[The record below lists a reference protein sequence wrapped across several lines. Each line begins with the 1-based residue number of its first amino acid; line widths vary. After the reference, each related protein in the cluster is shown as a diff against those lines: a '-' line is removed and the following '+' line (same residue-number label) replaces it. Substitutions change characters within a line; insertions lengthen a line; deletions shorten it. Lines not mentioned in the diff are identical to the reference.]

1 MRLLPVSFDKI
12 FHLIN
17 TVNVTVTDISDTR
30 KDLVV
35 TVSGEEIAAE
45 EARVLKQFKK
55 EARIPGF
62 RPGKAPEAMIRSR
75 YKKALVDELNR
86 AMNSKVYKEA
96 LDDSKLEV
104 YSVVS
109 FQEPE
114 GYTPGQ
120 EISVDMTVDFAPS
133 FETPEYKGL
142 EVEVASAEVADSE
155 IDEAIEG
162 LRGQRANFEVV
173 ERAVAESNYVKLSYV
188 GTVDGQP
195 VKELLGE
202 NSRLAYWG
210 AAENGWEEAGTEQ
223 ARQYGVPEVVDGVV
237 GLSAGEKTTV
247 EHTFPDDFQV
257 EALRG
262 KKATYEVEV
271 HEVRERVLPEIDEE
285 FLKSQQAES
294 LEDLK
299 DNLLNQL
306 ESRKKQEI
314 EQSKREQLI
323 QKLLAAVDFPLPE
336 SGIEGETQNVMGR
349 IMVEN
354 MQRGVPREEF
364 EKNKEAFYA
373 QARQMAER
381 DVKLQLILQRIAKE
395 EKIEVQN
402 EDIQRAVI
410 NSAIQSRQRP
420 EDLVK
425 ELQKDRQKVLN
436 LQRQI
441 LLGKTLDLLAKEAKV
456 SEKSS

>member
-1 MRLLPVSFDKI
+1 M
-12 FHLIN
+12 
-17 TVNVTVTDISDTR
+17 NVTVTDISDTR
-30 KDLVV
+30 KELVV
-35 TVSGEEIAAE
+35 TVSGDEIAAE
-45 EARVLKQFKK
+45 EVRVLKQFKK

-75 YKKALVDELNR
+75 YKKPLVDELNR

-96 LDDSKLEV
+96 LDESGLEV

-109 FQEPE
+109 FETPE

-120 EISVDMTVDFAPS
+120 EISVDLTVDIVPG
-133 FETPEYKGL
+133 FELPTYKGL
-142 EVEVASAEVADSE
+142 EVEVASTEVADKE

-162 LRGQRANFEVV
+162 LRSQRANFEVV
-173 ERAVAESNYVKLSYV
+173 ERSVAESDYVKLSYT

-202 NSRLAYWG
+202 DSRLAYWG
-210 AAENGWEEAGTEQ
+210 AVQNGWEEAGTDQ
-223 ARQYGVPEVVDGVV
+223 ARQFGVPEVVDGLV
-237 GLSAGEKTTV
+237 GMAAGDKKTV
-247 EHTFPDDFQV
+247 EHTFPDDFAV

-262 KKATYEVEV
+262 KKASYEVEV
-271 HEVRERVLPEIDEE
+271 YEVRERVLPEIDED

-299 DNLLNQL
+299 DNLLSQL

-323 QKLLAAVDFPLPE
+323 QKLTSSVEFALPE

-364 EKNKEAFYA
+364 ENNKEAFYA
-373 QARQMAER
+373 QARQIAER
-381 DVKLQLILQRIAKE
+381 DVKLQLILHRIAKE
-395 EKIEVQN
+395 EKVEVQN
-402 EDIQRAVI
+402 EDLQRAII

-425 ELQKDRQKVLN
+425 ELQKDREKVLN

>member
-1 MRLLPVSFDKI
+1 M
-12 FHLIN
+12 
-17 TVNVTVTDISDTR
+17 NVTVTDISDTR
-30 KDLVV
+30 KELVV
-35 TVSGEEIAAE
+35 TVSGEEISAE

-55 EARIPGF
+55 DARIPGF

-75 YKKALVDELNR
+75 YKKPLVDELNR
-86 AMNSKVYKEA
+86 AMNAKVYKEA
-96 LDDSKLEV
+96 LDDGELEV
-104 YSVVS
+104 YAVVS

-120 EISVDMTVDFAPS
+120 EVSVDMTVDIVPS
-133 FETPEYKGL
+133 FEMPVYKGL
-142 EVEVASAEVADSE
+142 ELEVASTEVTDAEV
-155 IDEAIEG
+155 DEALES

-173 ERAVAESNYVKLSYV
+173 ERAAAETNYVKLSYV

-202 NSRLAYWG
+202 DSRLAFWG
-210 AAENGWEEAGTEQ
+210 AAENGWEEAATEQ
-223 ARQYGVPEVVDGVV
+223 ARQYGVPEVVDGLV
-237 GLSAGEKTTV
+237 GMAAGDKKTV
-247 EHTFPDDFQV
+247 EHTFADDFAV

-271 HEVRERVLPEIDEE
+271 HEVRERILPEINEE

-299 DNLLNQL
+299 DKLLNQL

-314 EQSKREQLI
+314 EQNKREQLI
-323 QKLLAAVDFPLPE
+323 HIITSAVDFSLPE

-354 MQRGVPREEF
+354 MQRGVAREEF

-381 DVKLQLILQRIAKE
+381 DVKLQLILHRIAKE
-395 EKIEVQN
+395 EKVEVQN
-402 EDIQRAVI
+402 EDLQRAII
-410 NSAIQSRQRP
+410 NSAMQSRQRP

-425 ELQKDRQKVLN
+425 ELQNDRQKVLN

-456 SEKSS
+456 TEKSS